1 MNIENAVN
9 VNYRFA
15 RNILPRAVV
24 RESNSFYKKYI
35 SGGSD
40 AFLEALS
47 VAWLNSAKSI
57 GLPIHENYDVD
68 ISVNISHVY
77 DNGDF
82 LLALSL
88 PYTLSGCDLIAL
100 YIKEDSLSN
109 FINGGSLS
117 EEYDVSISYYMMYKT
132 SHMDKYML
140 LGVDERLDLKNKG
153 YVSALEKAIIDKIGK
168 IETKKRVTQIR

>member
-1 MNIENAVN
+1 MNIDNTVN

-24 RESNSFYKKYI
+24 RESTSFYNKYI

-47 VAWLNSAKSI
+47 VAWINSARSI
-57 GLPIHENYDVD
+57 GVMFPENCDVD

-100 YIKEDSLSN
+100 YIRESYLSD
-109 FINGGSLS
+109 FINGGSIS
-117 EEYDVSISYYMMYKT
+117 SEYDVNISYYMMYKT
-132 SHMDKYML
+132 THTDKYIL
-140 LGVDERLDLKNKG
+140 LGVDESLELKNKG
-153 YVSALEKAIIDKIGK
+153 YVSALEKSIIKKIGK
-168 IETKKRVTQIR
+168 LENKKELLR